1 MAEASSPDSGP
12 ARHGNGGALARTL
25 LMETREELA
34 KADQKSSLLLASLGV
49 AVAALIGALSG
60 GVVDPLRFGVAGQ
73 LFFWTGCGAAAV
85 SLVLLGAAVLPRI
98 KPSAAAGEGGPPA
111 AASPDPADAGQPQ
124 VNYFGDIA
132 DGSMSLARIRA
143 VLDRTDPV
151 ERDVRQFAV
160 LATSVAYK
168 YRCIRL
174 GMVWGLAFLA
184 LTLLGAVLGTRL

>member
-1 MAEASSPDSGP
+1 M
-12 ARHGNGGALARTL
+12 LT
-25 LMETREELA
+25 ETREELA

-60 GVVDPLRFGVAGQ
+60 GVIDPLRFGIAGQ

-85 SLVLLGAAVLPRI
+85 SLFLLGAAVLPRI
-98 KPSAAAGEGGPPA
+98 KPPAAVAEDGGPPS
-111 AASPDPADAGQPQ
+111 AASPDSAGAGQAQ

-160 LATSVAYK
+160 LAASVAYK